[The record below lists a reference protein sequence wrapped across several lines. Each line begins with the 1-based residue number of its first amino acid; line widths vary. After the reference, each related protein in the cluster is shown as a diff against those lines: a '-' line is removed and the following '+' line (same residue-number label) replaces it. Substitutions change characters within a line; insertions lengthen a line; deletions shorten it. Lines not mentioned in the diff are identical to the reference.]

1 MTDPTTEDAVSDDR
15 WYEQLASATQAW
27 RDWCAALADTG
38 AEALRNTMT
47 HDEVDLAEGLRHLA
61 RMARLTTVSTFENT
75 DGGDPYLW
83 RALGPDLKMGGDN
96 PQGLYLSCPINGADT
111 FRLHGTRGSAIWVS
125 VIVGRG
131 PSARAAGLPPFGE
144 AVFATDLTVA
154 DDGTFELWASPEPP
168 TPDAAAGDAGANWVP
183 TDEHSNRLLVRQF
196 FGTYEMVTP
205 MDLRIDN
212 VTNPLHPRPALTVDG
227 AAASLRSAAG
237 SFGTMVPM
245 FQGEMLAK
253 GGDRINTFATDI
265 GDPTSTSGGVPG
277 GNAVT
282 ARWHLEPDEA
292 LLVQVTPPDPCPYW
306 DVQVGNG
313 WYESFDYRWFFS
325 GLTCAQAAYG
335 DDGSITLVVADRD
348 PGVANWLEAAH
359 HREGHIAIRWQLTDT
374 LPIPA
379 CTVMKVDEVAA
390 RTNLPR
396 VSPSERDAGRR
407 ALRAA
412 FDDRFRP

>member
-1 MTDPTTEDAVSDDR
+1 VTNADWDA
-15 WYEQLASATQAW
+15 QLDAATQAW
-27 RDWCAALADTG
+27 REWCATLADTG
-38 AEALRNTMT
+38 AEALRNTLT

-61 RMARLTTVSTFENT
+61 RMVRLTSFSGFENN

-96 PQGLYLSCPINGADT
+96 PQGLYLSGPINGTDT

-131 PSARAAGLPPFGE
+131 PSAREAGLAPFGE
-144 AVFATDLTVA
+144 AIFSTDLEVA
-154 DDGTFELWASPEPP
+154 DDGTFELWASRER
-168 TPDAAAGDAGANWVP
+168 PDGVSNWVP

-196 FGTYEMVTP
+196 FGTYETVTP
-205 MDLRIDN
+205 MDLRIEN
-212 VTNPLHPRPALTVDG
+212 VSRPAHPRPALTVDEAI
-227 AAASLRSAAG
+227 AALRVAG
-237 SFGTMVPM
+237 GTFGVMIPM
-245 FQGEMLAK
+245 FQGELLGK
-253 GGDRINTFATDI
+253 SGDRINAFATDI

-292 LLVQVTPPDPCPYW
+292 LLVQVAPPDPCPYW

-325 GLTCAQAAYG
+325 GLTCAQAAYH
-335 DDGSITLVVADRD
+335 DDGSFTIVLSERD

-359 HREGHIAIRWQLTDT
+359 HRDGHIAIRWQLTDT
-374 LPIPA
+374 LPIPE
-379 CTVMKVDEVAA
+379 CTVVPVEEVAA
-390 RTNLPR
+390 RTGLPS
-396 VSPSERDAGRR
+396 VDPAERDSQRR
-407 ALRAA
+407 ALHVA

>member
-1 MTDPTTEDAVSDDR
+1 MTDPMTEDAVSDDR
-15 WYEQLASATQAW
+15 WEQQLDAATQAW

-47 HDEVDLAEGLRHLA
+47 HDEVDLAEGMRHLA
-61 RMARLTTVSTFENT
+61 RMARLTTVSAFENN

-96 PQGLYLSCPINGADT
+96 PQGLYLSCPVNGTDT

-144 AVFATDLTVA
+144 AVFASDLAVA
-154 DDGTFELWASPEPP
+154 DDGTFELWVSPESP
-168 TPDAAAGDAGANWVP
+168 AGDAAGNWLR

-196 FGTYEMVTP
+196 FGTYETVTP

-212 VTNPLHPRPALTVDG
+212 VTRPQHPRPALTVDR
-227 AAASLRSAAG
+227 AVASLRGAAT
-237 SFGTMVPM
+237 SFGAMVPM
-245 FQGEMLAK
+245 FQGEMRDK
-253 GGDRINTFATDI
+253 GRELNTFVTDI
-265 GDPTSTSGGVPG
+265 GDPTSQSGGVPG

-282 ARWHLEPDEA
+282 ARWRLEPDEA

-325 GLTCAQAAYG
+325 GLTCAQAAYNA
-335 DDGSITLVVADRD
+335 DGSITLVVAERD
-348 PGVANWLEAAH
+348 PGTANWLEAAH

-374 LPIPA
+374 LPIPE
-379 CTVMKVDEVAA
+379 CTVVQVDEVAA
-390 RTNLPR
+390 RTGLPV
-396 VSPSERDAGRR
+396 VSPTARDTQRA
-407 ALRAA
+407 ALREA
-412 FDDRFRP
+412 FDRRFRP